1 MLMMSKKYFQ
11 IYWARSS
18 ATQNGKS
25 GFKKKHRDFFFCI
38 FFQSTHQVGMKNIVE
53 HQKYFF
59 AYFNALKT
67 YGEFSVFI
75 LPQNSFTH
83 QSSKVEGQ
91 KSNTNEVSKCVQN
104 KLKNSSFHFENWS
117 KQMQQTGTHVM
128 SKQYSTGLLSNT
140 GNSARNAK
148 PVMLKN
154 FQLISGKF

>member
-1 MLMMSKKYFQ
+1 MIFYQNESQFGPDQFILAVTTSFWSRPNHYGQVQ
-11 IYWARSS
+11 IKLVRPKPFW
-18 ATQNGKS
+18 TDQNCFG
-25 GFKKKHRDFFFCI
+25 H
-38 FFQSTHQVGMKNIVE
+38 
-53 HQKYFF
+53 
-59 AYFNALKT
+59 LK
-67 YGEFSVFI
+67 GQAISVFI

-91 KSNTNEVSKCVQN
+91 KGSTNQVSNCVQN
-104 KLKNSSFHFENWS
+104 TQKNSSFHFENWS

-154 FQLISGKF
+154 F